1 MICVNSI
8 HPTVV
13 DTPMVN
19 NEATYKL
26 FRPDLENPTAE
37 DFKAA
42 TAGINALPIPW
53 VKLLRH
59 AAHNLRRK
67 NS

>member
-26 FRPDLENPTAE
+26 FRPDLENPTA
-37 DFKAA
+37 
-42 TAGINALPIPW
+42 
-53 VKLLRH
+53 
-59 AAHNLRRK
+59 
-67 NS
+67 

>member
-1 MICVNSI
+1 
-8 HPTVV
+8 
-13 DTPMVN
+13 MVN
-19 NEATYKL
+19 KEATYKL

-53 VKLLRH
+53 VKLLRT
-59 AAHNLRRK
+59 ALMLV
-67 NS
+67 SVLSSPPF